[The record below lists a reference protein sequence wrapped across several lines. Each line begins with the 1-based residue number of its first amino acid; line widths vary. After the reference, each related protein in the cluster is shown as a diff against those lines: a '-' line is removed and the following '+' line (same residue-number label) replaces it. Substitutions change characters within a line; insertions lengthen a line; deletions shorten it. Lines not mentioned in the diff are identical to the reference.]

1 MGVLGAVMLR
11 ASTCHAPVQARLLP
25 TAPRFYDTRYKKP
38 VPFDTGFL
46 QRIEDRMKKK
56 TLALA
61 SIRIP
66 EGCYEKNPQMLQK
79 H

>member
-1 MGVLGAVMLR
+1 MGDLGTVTLCALLVTLRSKRGCCLLLR
-11 ASTCHAPVQARLLP
+11 ASM
-25 TAPRFYDTRYKKP
+25 DTKNQRSP
-38 VPFDTGFL
+38 AGFL

-66 EGCYEKNPQMLQK
+66 EGCYEKNLQMLQK